1 MAILRHVH
9 RMTPKWSST
18 LQGQMYPI
26 WLYVLVVSTS
36 LYLISTLF
44 TLRPA
49 VLELQAQGLQAISR
63 KVHQITPNW
72 LWSLQGQM
80 YPIYLLL
87 LSTSL
92 QFQSVSLYAIFEIQ
106 VILRQVHRKPPKWPW
121 LYKVSFRLFVS
132 KLVKWNIFLC
142 FKCHAAVVKQI
153 VNFQILRLCNDLY
166 QTSHFLLKF

>member
-1 MAILRHVH
+1 
-9 RMTPKWSST
+9 
-18 LQGQMYPI
+18 MYPI

-92 QFQSVSLYAIFEIQ
+92 QFQSVSLYE
-106 VILRQVHRKPPKWPW
+106 HRFRDTGHFKTSAPKTPEMT
-121 LYKVSFRLFVS
+121 LTLQGQF
-132 KLVKWNIFLC
+132 
-142 FKCHAAVVKQI
+142 
-153 VNFQILRLCNDLY
+153 
-166 QTSHFLLKF
+166 